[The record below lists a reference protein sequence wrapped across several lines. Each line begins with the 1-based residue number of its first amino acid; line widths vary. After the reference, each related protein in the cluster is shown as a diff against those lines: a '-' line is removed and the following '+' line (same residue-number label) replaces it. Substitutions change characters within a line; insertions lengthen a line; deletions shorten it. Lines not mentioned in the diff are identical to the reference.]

1 VPVDESRRTVTAEPA
16 GAILDV
22 VDWRR
27 RIWSLY
33 AEVRR
38 ISRSDPAAAHAL
50 WCRARNGLFARHPA
64 SPLPPSAREA
74 FRGLPVAG
82 YDPDWRF
89 ELSVDGAEPMAISL
103 SAGSDGD
110 VPFERLGHLSL
121 PGGETLDVWALQS
134 YGGGIF
140 LPVRD
145 GLSGRSGGTYGGG
158 RYLLDTIKGADL
170 GVAGDGHGLVVDFN
184 FAYNPSCAYNPE
196 WACPLAPR
204 GNVLNMEI
212 PVGELYE
219 Q

>member
-1 VPVDESRRTVTAEPA
+1 VTPEPNA
-16 GAILDV
+16 AILDV

-27 RIWSLY
+27 QIWRLY

-50 WCRARNGLFARHPA
+50 WCRGRNHLFARHPA
-64 SPLPPSAREA
+64 SPLLPSTREA

-89 ELSVDGAEPMAISL
+89 ELPVRGAEPVAIQL

-121 PGGETLDVWALQS
+121 PSGGTLDVWSLQT

-145 GLSGRSGGTYGGG
+145 GLAGRSGGTYGGG
-158 RYLLDTIKGADL
+158 RYVLDTIKGADL
-170 GVAGDGHGLVVDFN
+170 GNAGDGRELVVDFN
-184 FAYNPSCAYNPE
+184 FAYNPSCAYNDA
-196 WACPLAPR
+196 WACPLAPP
-204 GNVLNMEI
+204 GNVVDVEI
-212 PVGELYE
+212 PAGELYE
-219 Q
+219 P

>member
-1 VPVDESRRTVTAEPA
+1 VRSEATA
-16 GAILDV
+16 AIFDV

-33 AEVRR
+33 ADVRR

-50 WCRARNGLFARHPA
+50 WCRRRNHLFAHHSA
-64 SPLPPSAREA
+64 SPLLPRAREA
-74 FRGLPVAG
+74 FRGLPVAA

-89 ELSVDGAEPMAISL
+89 ELPVQNAEPRAIQL

-121 PGGETLDVWALQS
+121 PNGGTLDVWSLQT

-145 GLSGRSGGTYGGG
+145 GLAGHPGATYGGG
-158 RYLLDTIKGADL
+158 RYVLDTIKGADL
-170 GVAGDGHGLVVDFN
+170 GRARDGRWLVVDFN
-184 FAYNPSCAYNPE
+184 FAYNPSCAYNPA
-196 WACPLAPR
+196 WACPLAPP
-204 GNVLNMEI
+204 GNVVNLEI
-212 PVGELYE
+212 PAGELYE
-219 Q
+219 P